1 MQWLLLLYIVINF
14 VAATIC
20 TAIPFLVPQKRAQLD
35 WGFRLFV
42 LMTAFWCATS
52 GLFFLN
58 ENLDDFWF
66 WTGTQLFSY
75 VSVPVLWFYYIL
87 QFIQRRA
94 PSPWILGIVP
104 LATLIVYWIPSLSS
118 LMWTISPSEVLFGIP
133 IAEYQRGLWF
143 KFVHLPYSYIVIFLA
158 HAHLLSAIWQS
169 RKQQRRQLL
178 MLLCCGLVPLF
189 LNFITLSPF
198 YEPYV
203 FFDLTPIGL
212 ALSSILLFWGMSRY
226 KVLQRSPLAYQQIF
240 SSLKDSVL
248 VLEPSY
254 EIIEFNTASEDL
266 LGCSAST
273 IGQSAKQLFTF
284 LSDSA
289 WQLLI
294 DTGTI
299 EVTVNRKYLQF
310 DRQPILSGKRLLG
323 YILTISDVTQ
333 PRQLQEQILQ
343 SAVLYDALTGLPN
356 RTLFADRL
364 TQALNVHLRSEAS
377 LAIAFLDVDRFKVI
391 NDSLGHAIGDRVLV
405 EITTRIQS
413 CLNNEETAAR
423 LGGDEFAILIP
434 NACPAAI
441 ENLCLHLQK
450 QIQEPICFE
459 GHTINTSVSIGIA
472 FDAPELSVEQLLQ
485 HSDIAM
491 YQAKSS
497 GRGKFTIFEQSI
509 AKQTVHRMALEV
521 SLRQAIEQQELFFMF
536 QPIVNITDGRIRS
549 FETLTRWQH
558 PDYGLISPTVFIPIA
573 EEMGMIATLD
583 RWVLHQSCQQLHAWI
598 MQYPHLDLKIAVNL
612 STANFI
618 FADLAETISQV
629 LLATHLSGRHLK
641 LEITESILM
650 KDPEATARVLQTLA
664 MQGVEVWLD
673 DFGTGHS
680 SLSYLHRLPLAGLKI
695 DRSFVQGAQHNTQSM
710 EIITTIVSLAKRLN
724 LGLIAEGVET
734 ESQCQTIQ
742 ELGCEL
748 GQGYLW
754 WKPLTKKVAAQ
765 ALAKQSKEQESK
777 YSALNHKH

>member
-1 MQWLLLLYIVINF
+1 MQWLLLLYISFNF
-14 VAATIC
+14 VATAIC
-20 TAIPFLVPQKRAQLD
+20 TAIPFLVPQKTAQLD

-42 LMTAFWCATS
+42 LMTALWCATS

-58 ENLDDFWF
+58 ETLDDFWF
-66 WTGTQLFSY
+66 WTGIQLFSY

-87 QFIQRRA
+87 QFIQRRT
-94 PSPWILGIVP
+94 PSPWILSIVP
-104 LATLIVYWIPSLSS
+104 LATLIVYWTPSLSS
-118 LMWTISPSEVLFGIP
+118 LMWTISKTEVLFGIP
-133 IAEYQRGLWF
+133 IARYERGFWF
-143 KFVHLPYSYIVIFLA
+143 NFVHLPYCYGVIFTG

-169 RKQQRRQLL
+169 RKQQRQQFL
-178 MLLCCGLVPLF
+178 MLLCCGLTPLF
-189 LNFITLSPF
+189 LNFLTLSPF
-198 YEPYV
+198 YKSFA

-212 ALSSILLFWGMSRY
+212 ALSSILLFWGMSHY

-248 VLEPSY
+248 VLEPGY
-254 EIIEFNTASEDL
+254 QIIEFNTAAEDL

-273 IGQSAKQLFTF
+273 IGQFAQHLFEFLSNSAWKQLITK
-284 LSDSA
+284 
-289 WQLLI
+289 
-294 DTGTI
+294 GEI
-299 EVTVNRKYLQF
+299 EVTVDRKYLQF
-310 DRQPILSGKRLLG
+310 DRQPIYSGKRLLG

-333 PRQLQEQILQ
+333 SRQLQEQILQ
-343 SAVLYDALTGLPN
+343 SAILYDALTGLPN
-356 RTLFADRL
+356 RTLFSDRL
-364 TQALNVHLRSEAS
+364 TQSLNEHIRSEAS

-413 CLNNEETAAR
+413 CLSNEETAAR

-434 NACPAAI
+434 KTSPI
-441 ENLCLHLQK
+441 EVEKLCLQLQT
-450 QIQEPICFE
+450 QIQKPLCFE
-459 GHTINTSVSIGIA
+459 NHTINTSVSIGIA
-472 FDAPELSVEQLLQ
+472 FGAAELSVEQLLQ

-491 YQAKSS
+491 YQAKSN
-497 GRGKFTIFEQSI
+497 GRGRFAIFEQSI
-509 AKQTVHRMALEV
+509 AKQAVHRMALEV
-521 SLRQAIEQQELFFMF
+521 SLRQAIEQQELFCMF
-536 QPIVNITDGRIRS
+536 QPIVNIADGRIRG

-558 PDYGLISPTVFIPIA
+558 PDHGLISPTVFIPIA

-583 RWVLHQSCQQLHAWI
+583 RWVLYQSCQQLRAWE

-629 LLATHLSGRHLK
+629 LLATHFSGRHLK

-710 EIITTIVSLAKRLN
+710 EIITTIISLAKRLN
-724 LGLIAEGVET
+724 LGLIAEGVEA
-734 ESQCQTIQ
+734 ESQRQTLLD
-742 ELGCEL
+742 LGCEL

-754 WKPLTKKVAAQ
+754 WKPLTKQVAAQ
-765 ALAKQSKEQESK
+765 ALAKQSQEQGNTLSRLSRK
-777 YSALNHKH
+777 Q